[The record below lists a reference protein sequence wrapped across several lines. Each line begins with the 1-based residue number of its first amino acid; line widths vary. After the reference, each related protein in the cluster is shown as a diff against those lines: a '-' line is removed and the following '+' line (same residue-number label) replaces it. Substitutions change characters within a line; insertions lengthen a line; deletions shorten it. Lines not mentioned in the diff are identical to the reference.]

1 MFDYGEMD
9 DKIIAI
15 KSDDKKFKNIKSLE
29 DIKAISPNEI
39 EQLISW
45 LKSYK
50 GKNIVN
56 IIKIENLNFTKELI
70 DYANKEYTRKGI
82 SIR

>member
-1 MFDYGEMD
+1 MN